1 VEKSLSVS
9 RKISLHSEVDKSQ
22 KAADMV
28 SKLFGIHTAALV
40 MVTLPLQAPEEPW
53 NPTFLDLVLGRVKQQ
68 PQQLKE
74 QGSLPQAVPLRKLL
88 ELNKPEWYFVVLGIF
103 AAAVLGAV
111 QPTLSI
117 IFSRMLEV
125 C

>member
-1 VEKSLSVS
+1 MEKSPSVS
-9 RKISLHSEVDKSQ
+9 RKISLHSEVDKSR

-28 SKLFGIHTAALV
+28 GKLFGISTGALV
-40 MVTLPLQAPEEPW
+40 TVLQAPEEPW

-74 QGSLPQAVPLRKLL
+74 QESLPPAVPLRQLL
-88 ELNKPEWYFVVLGIF
+88 ELNKPEWYLVVLGVF